1 MGLNEF
7 MSIAYEDI
15 GWMAE
20 ALLED
25 GEGEL
30 ILRYHEDWGVEET
43 VMADFVKANGLAK
56 GFWVNASKLS

>member
-1 MGLNEF
+1 
-7 MSIAYEDI
+7 
-15 GWMAE
+15 MAE